1 MQSSIETSEPRG
13 MDQRPL
19 FDLADGEFQKQVDL
33 LTWCRTNNVAPE
45 DALDDLEAARS
56 PFRYEIEAPEV
67 HGDYPTLDDFR
78 HPANDVPVVSLFSG
92 CGGLDLGFE
101 AAGFRHVCA
110 AEIHPVFVET
120 LRSNR
125 PSWTVLGPPSHPGD
139 VSDTEGMAVALT
151 EMADVA
157 GDFPGVFVGGPPCQ
171 PFSIAANQRFRKDG
185 ANFKRTGFDHRN
197 GNLLFDYVE
206 LIELFRPAVF
216 VVENVPGL
224 LDIDSGEQLSIVI
237 DRLRS
242 SGYSV
247 NDPMILNAR
256 NFAVP
261 QQRLRLFLVG
271 SRVGGNFTKPA
282 PSETQVPCGV
292 ALRLGEGPHLNHET
306 RMHKAESLLRYAK
319 LRVGERDQLGRVDRL
334 DPTIPAKTIIAG
346 GTKGGGRSHLHP
358 YIPRTLSV
366 RESARLQ
373 TFPDSYRFTGP
384 TARQFTQVGNA
395 VPPVLAAQLATAIR
409 VAYF

>member
-1 MQSSIETSEPRG
+1 
-13 MDQRPL
+13 
-19 FDLADGEFQKQVDL
+19 
-33 LTWCRTNNVAPE
+33 
-45 DALDDLEAARS
+45 
-56 PFRYEIEAPEV
+56 
-67 HGDYPTLDDFR
+67 
-78 HPANDVPVVSLFSG
+78 
-92 CGGLDLGFE
+92 
-101 AAGFRHVCA
+101 
-110 AEIHPVFVET
+110 
-120 LRSNR
+120 
-125 PSWTVLGPPSHPGD
+125 
-139 VSDTEGMAVALT
+139 
-151 EMADVA
+151 
-157 GDFPGVFVGGPPCQ
+157 
-171 PFSIAANQRFRKDG
+171 
-185 ANFKRTGFDHRN
+185 
-197 GNLLFDYVE
+197 
-206 LIELFRPAVF
+206 

-237 DRLRS
+237 DRLRT

-271 SRVGGNFTKPA
+271 SRVAGNFTKPA
-282 PSETQVPCGV
+282 PSETQVPCGI

>member
-1 MQSSIETSEPRG
+1 

-45 DALDDLEAARS
+45 DALDDLEAAPS

-237 DRLRS
+237 DRLRT